1 MDFCYFIGIDIAK
14 DTLDW
19 AIYTQHGVQLNTHS
33 ANTVVGIKT
42 ALAEFKAL
50 PGWNP
55 KQAVFC
61 MEHTGIY
68 NAHLLELLHQQ
79 QLAIW
84 LESSLQIK
92 QAGGMQRGKTDR
104 IDAQPVRR
112 CGIAPYAYRFRDQMR
127 LWEPPREVLQK
138 LAFLSATRQRLNQ
151 ACNLLAVPVAEQET
165 FISKSL
171 QKTLKGNVTK
181 SLAALREEQKAVE
194 TAIKAL
200 IEADTRLKELF
211 DLMVSVPG
219 IGPVI
224 ATELLITTN
233 EMQTIN
239 DPKKLACHAGVAPF
253 EYRSGSSIRG
263 KTKVSH
269 QAQKRLKSLIHM
281 GTMSAIQV
289 KGDLQ
294 DYYLRKLGE
303 GKHTMLVLNAVR
315 NKLIHRVCAV
325 VRRGEKYDKNYA
337 PALA

>member
-19 AIYTQHGVQLNTHS
+19 AVYTQQGVQLSTHTPNTL
-33 ANTVVGIKT
+33 AGIKT

-50 PGWNP
+50 PGWHP

-79 QLAIW
+79 KLATW

-92 QAGGMQRGKTDR
+92 QAGGMQRGKTDKV
-104 IDAQPVRR
+104 DAQR
-112 CGIAPYAYRFRDQMR
+112 IAQYAYRFRDQMR
-127 LWEPPREVLQK
+127 LWEPPREVIQK

-151 ACNLLAVPVAEQET
+151 AGPPVRYNLLAVPVDEQES

-171 QKTLKGNVTK
+171 QKTLKGNVNK
-181 SLAALREEQKAVE
+181 SLAALKGEQKAVE
-194 TAIKAL
+194 QQIKEL
-200 IEADTRLKELF
+200 IQADPRLNELF

-224 ATELLITTN
+224 ATELLIATN

-253 EYRSGSSIRG
+253 EYRSGTSIRG

-269 QAQKRLKSLIHM
+269 QARKRLKSLIHM

-294 DYYLRKLGE
+294 DYYVRKLGE

-325 VRRGEKYDKNYA
+325 VRRGEKYDKNYR

>member
-14 DTLDW
+14 ETLDW
-19 AIYTQHGVQLNTHS
+19 AVYTQQGVQLSTHTPNTL
-33 ANTVVGIKT
+33 AGIKT
-42 ALAEFKAL
+42 ALTKLKAL

-68 NAHLLELLHQQ
+68 NAHLLQQ
-79 QLAIW
+79 FYDLKLALW

-92 QAGGMQRGKTDR
+92 QAGGMQRGKTDKV
-104 IDAQPVRR
+104 DAQR
-112 CGIAPYAYRFRDQMR
+112 IAQYAYRFRDQIR
-127 LWEPPREVLQK
+127 LWEPPRQVIQK
-138 LAFLSATRQRLNQ
+138 LAFLSTTRQRLNQ
-151 ACNLLAVPVAEQET
+151 AYNLLAVPVAEQET

-171 QKTLKGNVTK
+171 QKTLKSSVKK
-181 SLAALREEQKAVE
+181 SLIALREEQKAVDQQMAE
-194 TAIKAL
+194 L
-200 IEADTRLKELF
+200 IQADARLKELF
-211 DLMVSVPG
+211 ELMVSIPG

-224 ATELLITTN
+224 ATELLVATN
-233 EMQTIN
+233 EMQSIN

-269 QAQKRLKSLIHM
+269 QARKRLKALIHL

-289 KGDLQ
+289 AGDLQ
-294 DYYLRKLGE
+294 DYYARKLKE
-303 GKHTMLVLNAVR
+303 GKPKMVIINAAR

-325 VRRGEKYDKNYA
+325 VRRGEKYDQNYA
-337 PALA
+337 SALV